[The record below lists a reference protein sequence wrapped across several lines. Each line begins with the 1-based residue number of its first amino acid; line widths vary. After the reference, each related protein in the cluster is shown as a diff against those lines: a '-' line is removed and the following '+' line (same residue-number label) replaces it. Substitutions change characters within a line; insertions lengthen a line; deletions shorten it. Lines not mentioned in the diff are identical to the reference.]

1 MTTKLHAWG
10 GRDLVQ
16 LASWTSIGPII
27 QLWVGP
33 TGLPSSPST
42 CTGSNEA
49 KGPMGLK
56 MVRYPKGL
64 FDNLLT
70 Q

>member
-1 MTTKLHAWG
+1 M
-10 GRDLVQ
+10 Q

-42 CTGSNEA
+42 CTGSDEA